1 MIWLGEYNNLIT
13 WLSEMLKNTVLY
25 TLFILTPLMLTGCGD
40 EPRFKKD
47 SVWDL
52 YDIRTPL
59 PADAQIRS
67 RAAQYDRANSQSPYQ
82 TGYPVDNDAY
92 YTPPTGMRFGVCGE
106 GGVGSFNC
114 D

>member
-1 MIWLGEYNNLIT
+1 MI
-13 WLSEMLKNTVLY
+13 SRPQKMLRNTVLY
-25 TLFILTPLMLTGCGD
+25 TFFSIAPLILTGCGD

-67 RAAQYDRANSQSPYQ
+67 RASQYDPANSQSPYQ
-82 TGYPVDNDAY
+82 TGAPMDNDAY